1 MKRFSLAELEAL
13 PTLHEGQYDDL
24 KVEEGTIR
32 VWLSRM
38 TVGDGAPCNNQVTV
52 EDVNTRGRRVK
63 IDEYEA
69 T

>member
-13 PTLHEGQYDDL
+13 PTLHSGQYDNL
-24 KVEEGTIR
+24 KVEKGTIR

-52 EDVNTRGRRVK
+52 EDVQNGRRVTV
-63 IDEYEA
+63 DEYEA